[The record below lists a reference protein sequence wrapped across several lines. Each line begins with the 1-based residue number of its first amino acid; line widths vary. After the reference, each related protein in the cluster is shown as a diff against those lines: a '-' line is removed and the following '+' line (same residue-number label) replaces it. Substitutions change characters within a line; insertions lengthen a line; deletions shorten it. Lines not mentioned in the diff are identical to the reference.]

1 MKELIILNVHSIS
14 GISVFVIGL
23 LQIVLK
29 KGGRRHKILGQIYL
43 YTWLILLIS
52 GISLGGQFLSTVGI
66 FGFYF
71 VLTGSRI
78 ARFKNKS
85 LTIFDKTIISSAV
98 LTTVYML
105 YFSLTLYLKDQTSFA
120 IIFFVFGS
128 IFLYTTTQ
136 DFYKYVL
143 NKPLTKQT
151 YGKLDWYFEH
161 FTRMYISFI
170 AALTAFAS
178 VQNVFNNN
186 TLNFLLPTVIGA
198 LFINFATNNYK
209 KKLLKEPNQ

>member
-52 GISLGGQFLSTVGI
+52 GISLGGPFLSTVGI

-98 LTTVYML
+98 LTAVYML

-198 LFINFATNNYK
+198 LFINFATKNYK

>member
-1 MKELIILNVHSIS
+1 MKEIIIQNVHSIS
-14 GISVFVIGL
+14 GISVFIIGL
-23 LQIVLK
+23 LQIILK
-29 KGGRRHKILGQIYL
+29 KGGRKHKILGQIYL

-52 GISLGGQFLSTVGI
+52 GISLGGAFLSTVGI

-78 ARFKNKS
+78 AKFKNKS
-85 LTIFDKTIISSAV
+85 ITIFDKTIISSAI
-98 LTTVYML
+98 LTALYML
-105 YFSLTLYLKDQTSFA
+105 YFSCTLYLKDQISFA

-136 DFYKYVL
+136 DFFKYVL

-161 FTRMYISFI
+161 FIRMYISFI

-186 TLNFLLPTVIGA
+186 TLNFLLPTVIGT
-198 LFINFATNNYK
+198 LFINFATKNYK
-209 KKLLKEPNQ
+209 KKLLKNSTQ